1 MKLTKVYIDV
11 ETTGLNPKLHG
22 IHQIAGIIEVNDIVI
37 EEFDLKVK
45 PHPKAQYD
53 QQALD
58 TCKVTE
64 EELQAYPEMAFVY
77 TTLIKM
83 LGKYIDRYNHKD
95 KAFAVGY
102 NNRAFD
108 DIFLRTWF
116 EQNSDTF
123 IISWFRAN
131 TLDCL
136 VLATEYLL
144 ARRVS
149 MSSFKLQRVA
159 KELGILIDED
169 KLHNAYYDVYLTR
182 EIYRIVTNREIEI

>member
-1 MKLTKVYIDV
+1 MKLTRVYIDV
-11 ETTGLNPKLHG
+11 ETTGLNPRLHSV
-22 IHQIAGIIEVNDIVI
+22 HQIAGIIEVNDIVI
-37 EEFDLKVK
+37 EEFDLKVR

-58 TCKVTE
+58 TCRVTE
-64 EELQAYPEMAFVY
+64 EELRAYPEMAFIY

-83 LGKYIDRYNHKD
+83 LGKYVDRYNPKD

-123 IISWFRAN
+123 INSWFWAN

-144 ARRVS
+144 ARRVN

-159 KELGILIDED
+159 KELGILVDED
-169 KLHNAYYDVYLTR
+169 KLHNASYDVYLTR